1 MQPRHHPHPN
11 RLRPHMLPMPLAFI
25 HPAIIV
31 PQTLAKPI
39 QNFNIP
45 ILPQRRLP
53 HPRHLMV
60 VLQLM
65 VVMIRLR
72 HVTLQIPTTV
82 IIVTKVPMP
91 RHTIMV

>member
-1 MQPRHHPHPN
+1 MQSRHHPHPN

-53 HPRHLMV
+53 HPR
-60 VLQLM
+60 Q
-65 VVMIRLR
+65 
-72 HVTLQIPTTV
+72 
-82 IIVTKVPMP
+82 
-91 RHTIMV
+91 